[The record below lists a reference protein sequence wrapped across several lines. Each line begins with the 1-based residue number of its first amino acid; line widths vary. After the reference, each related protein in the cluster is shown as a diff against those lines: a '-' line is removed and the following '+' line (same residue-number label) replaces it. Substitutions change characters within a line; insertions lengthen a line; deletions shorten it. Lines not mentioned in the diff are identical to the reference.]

1 MENPVGNEAIVQF
14 NCHLFANS
22 TSNITLVIEP
32 ESEWNVSRV
41 VVGIGQNITFTITN
55 GVVKTRPSDVAKGY
69 FLWIHVEPEI
79 AEVWGKVI
87 VIIVSLG
94 WDPAVPGFLFPGFLS
109 LLLFVVIRSWKTRK
123 KNKLL

>member
-1 MENPVGNEAIVQF
+1 MQNPVGNEAIVQIS
-14 NCHLFANS
+14 CYLFANS
-22 TSNITLVIEP
+22 TSNITLVIKP
-32 ESEWNVSRV
+32 ESVWNVSRV
-41 VVGIGQNITFTITN
+41 AVGIGQNITFNITN
-55 GVVKTRPSDVAKGY
+55 GVVITRPSDVATGY
-69 FLWIHVEPEI
+69 FLWIHLEPEI

-94 WDPAVPGFLFPGFLS
+94 WDPVPGFLFPGFLS

>member
-1 MENPVGNEAIVQF
+1 MQNPVGNEAIVQISF
-14 NCHLFANS
+14 YLFANS
-22 TSNITLVIEP
+22 TSNITLIIKP
-32 ESEWNVSRV
+32 ESVWNVSRV
-41 VVGIGQNITFTITN
+41 AVGIGQNITFNITN
-55 GVVKTRPSDVAKGY
+55 GVVKTRPSDVATGY
-69 FLWIHVEPEI
+69 FLWIHLEPEI

-123 KNKLL
+123 KKEL